1 VSTGGGNSFFES
13 FIDVAAQAFTGGNLG
28 YKSDEGGLGLGVV
41 SGEGVDIATPILKDI
56 TGVTAAEEA
65 NADARKRFEEEKA
78 AADKQRA
85 DNIAQSAANELIKS
99 RSAASTRGGVSGS
112 SKGQSRFSSLG
123 GDESDFL
130 GL

>member
-13 FIDVAAQAFTGGNLG
+13 TLDIVAQAFTGGAIG
-28 YKSDEGGLGLGVV
+28 FKSDEGGLGVGVT
-41 SGEGVDIATPILKDI
+41 GEVGVDTFKEI
-56 TGVTAAEEA
+56 TGAAAAEEA

-78 AADKQRA
+78 ASDKQRA
-85 DNIAQSAANELIKS
+85 DNVAQSAANELQKS
-99 RSAASTRGGVSGS
+99 RSAASARGGVSGS

-123 GDESDFL
+123 NDESDFL